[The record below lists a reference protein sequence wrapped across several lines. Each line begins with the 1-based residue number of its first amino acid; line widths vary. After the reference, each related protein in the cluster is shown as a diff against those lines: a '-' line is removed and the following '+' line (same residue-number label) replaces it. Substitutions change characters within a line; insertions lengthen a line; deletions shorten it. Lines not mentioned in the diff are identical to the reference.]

1 MVAHVW
7 KLLKEGFE
15 AFGED
20 DALSRGA
27 AIAFYAVT
35 AMAPVLYILALIAGL
50 AFGHEA
56 ASSAL
61 TAQLVRLVGPDGA
74 KLVHSALHNAM
85 GAGQGWWANIA
96 GVAIL
101 ILTASGLFGE
111 IQTALNTIWRTQPE
125 GSFLHRMLRGRAVSL
140 LLVLALGLLLV
151 ASVLST
157 AAMAALGGRIAFY
170 LPMGIGLASLLNFA
184 VSFVLTALL
193 FAAIYKILPDRPLEW
208 HDVGI
213 GAAGTALLFLAGQA
227 AIGLYLGRSTVS
239 SAYGAAGSLIL
250 LLLWIYYSAQ
260 IFLLGAEFTKVYACH
275 HGSQQCHRDILH
287 GSTVPQPQP
296 AE

>member
-1 MVAHVW
+1 MVAHIW

-50 AFGHEA
+50 VFGHEA

-61 TAQLVRLVGPDGA
+61 TYQLVRLVGPDGA
-74 KLVHSALHNAM
+74 KLVHAALRNSF
-85 GAGQGWWANIA
+85 GAERGWWANIA
-96 GVAIL
+96 GAAIL
-101 ILTASGLFGE
+101 VLTASGLFGE
-111 IQTALNTIWRTQPE
+111 IQSALNVIWRTKPS
-125 GSFLHRMLRGRAVSL
+125 GMFFSRLLRDRALSL
-140 LLVLALGLLLV
+140 ALVLTLGLLLV

-157 AAMAALGGRIAFY
+157 AGMAALGGRIAFY
-170 LPMGIGLASLLNFA
+170 LPMGIWLASLLNFT

-260 IFLLGAEFTKVYACH
+260 VFLLGAEFTKVYACH

-287 GSTVPQPQP
+287 GSTAPQPQP

>member
-1 MVAHVW
+1 MVAHLW
-7 KLLKEGFE
+7 KLLKEGLE

-50 AFGHEA
+50 VFGHEA

-61 TAQLVRLVGPDGA
+61 TYQLVRLVGPDGA
-74 KLVHSALHNAM
+74 KLVHAALRNSF
-85 GAGQGWWANIA
+85 GAERGWWANIA
-96 GVAIL
+96 GAAIL
-101 ILTASGLFGE
+101 VLTASGLFGE
-111 IQTALNTIWRTQPE
+111 IQSALNVIWRTQPA
-125 GSFLHRMLRGRAVSL
+125 GTFFSRLLRDRALSL
-140 LLVLALGLLLV
+140 ALVLTLGLLLV

-157 AAMAALGGRIAFY
+157 AAIAALGSRIESL
-170 LPMGIGLASLLNFA
+170 LPMGVALAAILNVVISFA
-184 VSFVLTALL
+184 LTALL

-213 GAAGTALLFLAGQA
+213 GAAGTALLFLAGQM
-227 AIGLYLGRSTVS
+227 AIGFYLGRSTVG

-260 IFLLGAEFTKVYACH
+260 VFLLGAEFTKVYACH

>member
-1 MVAHVW
+1 MVAHLW
-7 KLLKEGFE
+7 KLLKEGLD

-50 AFGHEA
+50 VFGHEA

-61 TAQLVRLVGPDGA
+61 TYQLVRLVGPDGA
-74 KLVHSALHNAM
+74 KLVHAALRNSF
-85 GAGQGWWANIA
+85 GAERGWWANIA
-96 GVAIL
+96 GAAIL
-101 ILTASGLFGE
+101 VLTASGLFGE
-111 IQTALNTIWRTQPE
+111 IQSALNAIWRTQPS
-125 GSFLHRMLRGRAVSL
+125 GTFFSRLLRDRALSL
-140 LLVLALGLLLV
+140 ALVLTLGLLLV

-157 AAMAALGGRIAFY
+157 AAIAALGSRIESL
-170 LPMGIGLASLLNFA
+170 LPMGVALAAVLNVVISFA
-184 VSFVLTALL
+184 LTALL

-213 GAAGTALLFLAGQA
+213 GAAGTALLFLAGQM
-227 AIGLYLGRSTVS
+227 AIGLYLGRSTVG

-260 IFLLGAEFTKVYACH
+260 VFLLGAEFTKVYACH

-287 GSTVPQPQP
+287 GGTVPQPQP